1 MRRVEKDIKSK
12 ATLCMLYIA
21 VTRVCNS
28 AAIIVPNEPNLLA
41 WCEGEYLMVS
51 TSFLFSYS
59 FFSLLRARTHART
72 RGRGAAGGEKP
83 YSCWISAHLQRGGWV
98 P

>member
-28 AAIIVPNEPNLLA
+28 AAIVVPNDFIASEDLPHVQIWLDANSSSDVPRGLLD
-41 WCEGEYLMVS
+41 
-51 TSFLFSYS
+51 
-59 FFSLLRARTHART
+59 
-72 RGRGAAGGEKP
+72 
-83 YSCWISAHLQRGGWV
+83 
-98 P
+98 